1 MYYFGCG
8 LTIKSNIQPPS
19 SGPKM
24 GSVPFSSMK
33 YVDEL

>member
-8 LTIKSNIQPPS
+8 LMIRSNIQPPS
-19 SGPKM
+19 SGLNM